1 MSDAVV
7 DLAFL
12 DENKSEI
19 RVGHPAFGVPCE
31 GGVPKRFNIGVRR
44 GLPPRQRRQ
53 ACNN

>member
-1 MSDAVV
+1 MSDALV

-12 DENKSEI
+12 EENKTEI

-44 GLPPRQRRQ
+44 GLPPRQRPQ
-53 ACNN
+53 ACND